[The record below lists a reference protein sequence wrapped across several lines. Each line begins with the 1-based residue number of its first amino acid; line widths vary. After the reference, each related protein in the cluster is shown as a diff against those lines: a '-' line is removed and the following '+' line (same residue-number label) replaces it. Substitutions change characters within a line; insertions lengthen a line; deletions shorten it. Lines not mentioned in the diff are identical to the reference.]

1 MTLGLKSELNF
12 QLENYNNNYSYA
24 KHYDCAKLQN
34 VPIDLKNDWSRNQGM
49 LDKKLG
55 DHKQNLLTCFVK
67 KLKSNLTYKMH
78 ILKEFGTCQAV
89 SCHK

>member
-24 KHYDCAKLQN
+24 KHYDCVKLQN
-34 VPIDLKNDWSRNQGM
+34 FPIDLKNDWSRNQGM

-67 KLKSNLTYKMH
+67 KLKSNL
-78 ILKEFGTCQAV
+78 
-89 SCHK
+89 